1 MVNKEKAMA
10 RRMLLLILCSVLL
23 LLSIIRGR
31 SYEASEKFH
40 IGANELSFVDEN
52 KAALALPKQKNS
64 WLIEISRSGGMRPV
78 KETVQINSAKEI
90 SATNEAIRN
99 GQNTVTCSRKEK
111 LSERDFLKIK
121 AAVTS
126 SKPSA
131 WETDYSDP
139 KHPICCDQP
148 MTHLKLSLRDGKG
161 REQEY
166 GTSWYPGSYNLVPT
180 DLKALETFI
189 QPLWNAAGDRCDK

>member
-1 MVNKEKAMA
+1 MT
-10 RRMLLLILCSVLL
+10 RRLLPLILCSVLL
-23 LLSIIRGR
+23 LLSITHGR
-31 SYEASEKFH
+31 SYEASTKFRT
-40 IGANELSFVDEN
+40 GANELSFVDEN
-52 KAALALPKQKNS
+52 KATLALPKQKGS

-78 KETVQINSAKEI
+78 KEIVQLNSIKEI
-90 SATNEAIRN
+90 GVASEEFRN

-121 AAVTS
+121 AAITS
-126 SKPSA
+126 AKPSA

-148 MTHLKLSLRDGKG
+148 STHLKLSLRDDKGK
-161 REQEY
+161 EQDY
-166 GTSWYPGSYNLVPT
+166 STSWYPGSYNLVPT

-189 QPLWNAAGDRCDK
+189 QPLWNAVEDHCDK